1 MTSNK
6 ENSKLTTLS
15 LKRKIDSIISNINN
29 NNSIDQNPF
38 KPKDEQFIKRL
49 ESFKSSNWYLKPEC
63 LNSLECA
70 LHGWWNVSENKLECH
85 ECKARLLITI
95 NLNDK
100 DAVNSDLI
108 EKYLKQLKLSHKK
121 SCKMHWQ
128 SCNES
133 IYRFPTLPSI
143 RAFNF
148 FKNRINSL
156 LRIHEFLPK
165 IKKPMVTFDDKKL
178 EMLIC
183 ILDLPKTYTKEII
196 EIAIYLS
203 IFGWQGYAIRGK
215 GYIQCLF
222 CRRLVGLW
230 NFTNH
235 YHPDKIPNK
244 IAGTINNKRSLHN
257 INLKRLNEIIAKRK
271 AKENIGNLKKKL
283 KTKNDN
289 NSNEKE
295 KINSIN
301 KTITN
306 NNDEVPSTSTSLIV
320 NPSVEMTSLTDY
332 TNSELQD
339 MTESSSFQEQNELNS
354 SRKDDDS
361 TFISSE
367 NNDEIGDITRMEEI
381 INTQRKD
388 INEIIK
394 KHEVIL
400 HTSLSN
406 ILEENSIS
414 FSTDN
419 NDVES
424 NVVENNDVKKE
435 LNDKTN
441 KERDVNNNNEKS
453 LNETIET
460 PALLTVSNSLD
471 MDDGISTN
479 HPLDSESNVVFS
491 NSSIKEEEGESNLD
505 STLNDSI
512 VNEGNINDSSIN
524 ESNVKDNIVND
535 SSINESNVKD
545 NIVNDSSINESN
557 VNDNIVNDSSTNESN
572 INESNVIKNNVN
584 DSNISESNA
593 KESNISES
601 NINKSN
607 VNNSNK
613 NDTGIAQHNEEE
625 KNDNNDLKKT
635 ENQNKLE
642 GENNQEKVKSKEEKI
657 ETEHEEAVVTKLNE
671 TKKKEKEDITYYY
684 LNMEKQHKS
693 YCPWIYKKKKECSHE
708 QAGWQITMKAIIAQL
723 DPKTIFPEDKKVFT
737 MKDTHD
743 LLKHIKSVLSSSGRK
758 PISNKKQK
766 L

>member
-1 MTSNK
+1 
-6 ENSKLTTLS
+6 
-15 LKRKIDSIISNINN
+15 
-29 NNSIDQNPF
+29 
-38 KPKDEQFIKRL
+38 
-49 ESFKSSNWYLKPEC
+49 
-63 LNSLECA
+63 
-70 LHGWWNVSENKLECH
+70 
-85 ECKARLLITI
+85 
-95 NLNDK
+95 
-100 DAVNSDLI
+100 
-108 EKYLKQLKLSHKK
+108 
-121 SCKMHWQ
+121 
-128 SCNES
+128 
-133 IYRFPTLPSI
+133 
-143 RAFNF
+143 
-148 FKNRINSL
+148 
-156 LRIHEFLPK
+156 
-165 IKKPMVTFDDKKL
+165 
-178 EMLIC
+178 
-183 ILDLPKTYTKEII
+183 
-196 EIAIYLS
+196 
-203 IFGWQGYAIRGK
+203 
-215 GYIQCLF
+215 
-222 CRRLVGLW
+222 
-230 NFTNH
+230 
-235 YHPDKIPNK
+235 
-244 IAGTINNKRSLHN
+244 
-257 INLKRLNEIIAKRK
+257 
-271 AKENIGNLKKKL
+271 
-283 KTKNDN
+283 
-289 NSNEKE
+289 
-295 KINSIN
+295 
-301 KTITN
+301 
-306 NNDEVPSTSTSLIV
+306 
-320 NPSVEMTSLTDY
+320 MTSLTDY

-512 VNEGNINDSSIN
+512 VNEGNI
-524 ESNVKDNIVND
+524 ND